1 MNAHDVQREVRI
13 LANKEKATF
22 LQRFFKTAKGEYAEG
37 DLFLGLTVPQA
48 RIIAR
53 KYKDLSLPEIEK
65 LLHSK
70 FHEERLIALLILVQ
84 SFNARKFDQKE
95 IVDVYL
101 KNTKYINNWD
111 LVDVSAPNILGMYLL
126 DRDRSVLYKLSKSA
140 DLWEKR
146 ISILSTLAFIVKQKE
161 YIDTFNIA
169 DVLLEDQHDLIH
181 KAVGWMLREVGKRV
195 SQETEEEFLRFR
207 YKNMPRTM
215 LRYAIERFDADKR
228 KKYLLGEF

>member
-1 MNAHDVQREVRI
+1 M
-13 LANKEKATF
+13 
-22 LQRFFKTAKGEYAEG
+22 
-37 DLFLGLTVPQA
+37 
-48 RIIAR
+48 
-53 KYKDLSLPEIEK
+53 
-65 LLHSK
+65 
-70 FHEERLIALLILVQ
+70 
-84 SFNARKFDQKE
+84 
-95 IVDVYL
+95 
-101 KNTKYINNWD
+101 
-111 LVDVSAPNILGMYLL
+111 VDVSAPNILGMYLL

-169 DVLLEDQHDLIH
+169 DVLLEDPHDLIH

-228 KKYLLGEF
+228 KKYLLGEV

>member
-1 MNAHDVQREVRI
+1 MNVRDVQREVRI

-48 RIIAR
+48 RIVAR

-126 DRDRSVLYKLSKSA
+126 DRDRSVLCKLSKSA

-146 ISILSTLAFIVKQKE
+146 ISILATLAFIVKQKE

-169 DVLLEDQHDLIH
+169 DVLLEDPHDLIH

-207 YKNMPRTM
+207 YKKMPRTM

-228 KKYLLGEF
+228 KKYLLGEV